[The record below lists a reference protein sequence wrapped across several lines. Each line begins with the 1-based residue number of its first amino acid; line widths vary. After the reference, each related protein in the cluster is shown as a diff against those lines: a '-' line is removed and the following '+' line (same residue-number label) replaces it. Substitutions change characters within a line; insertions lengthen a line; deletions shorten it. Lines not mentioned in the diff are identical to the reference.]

1 MVKRGSRPIDEKI
14 ISMKMDNSQFKEK
27 AKETERSFTNL
38 NEKIKKTKFKGMS
51 DSASSSVKSINKSMK
66 GVDFTAM
73 EKGIDRINKRFSLM
87 EVAGRAAISGLVQ
100 NGVNKLTSV
109 FTTGGFSPLGAMK
122 NGLNEYYTQ
131 LGSIRVMKANTGG
144 RYTEQQ
150 INGYLENLND
160 YADKTVYKF
169 DEMTKNLGIFTAAGI
184 KDLDT
189 ATMAIKGMM
198 NLAATQGVDNENI
211 MRATYQLSQA
221 LAAGKTKLLDWKSI
235 ENANLG
241 GALFKDALIATAK
254 ELGHDPTQ
262 TKKYKED
269 GFRGSLETGWLTN
282 EVMLRTLKKF
292 SEDPEMF
299 KAATEI
305 DTWKKLV
312 DNLQESYG
320 TGWADTWKTL
330 FGGLEE
336 STKLFTGIKN
346 AIEPSFDA
354 LKKWRV
360 GLAQAFKD
368 AGGVQNFFDMIINT
382 GGVVK
387 AIFERIGQ
395 AWKNVFPSAGEG
407 IVVRIAKAFG
417 LLAKNSASVRDFIRT
432 SAVFDVFQKSI
443 ELALTAVKLFIKAIL
458 TGGAIVRDFL
468 SPYIS
473 MAADGVMSFA
483 ERMYN
488 FVQSAGSFGDV
499 LNGLIDRVRNF
510 NLQIKNPFEGV
521 NVWEKIKHYY
531 SVVTN
536 YVLSKYE
543 ELKQRFNLP
552 TLGRMGTFALFIAIG
567 LTIRK
572 GIKMVTK
579 AISGFF
585 DTLNHFAEDA
595 NVFKNLKKLMDNIGD
610 CFKDFTKSF
619 RTASLVAVAV
629 SISVMALSLKLL
641 ASIDAEGLNRS
652 IAALTIMMATL
663 MIFLKQVGKIGNAVE
678 KTGKNGKMFSSDGKT
693 AFLRM
698 SAFLIGLS
706 VSLLAMTAVVGILG
720 KMKPDTLQRGV
731 AALVLLMG
739 MMTILA
745 KAVSKLNSTKKSD
758 GKKIDV
764 KLAGSFASLGIMV
777 LAIAHA
783 LKTLSKIEDP
793 EMLMTSIMA
802 VTTILVAITG
812 MAVVLKKADVNDRQ
826 VKPIRKLIRSIT
838 IMMLGLSLL
847 STIPTDKVMG
857 ATLAVG
863 ALLGAMAGTLLLL
876 SNISAEN
883 SNHVKNAS
891 AIAIVA
897 GSLVLMTIALLPLSF
912 VPMEK
917 LAASVLSLSV
927 LMAAMANTLSIMSG
941 TEGSIK
947 NAASLFIMAAG
958 LVVLAGTLT
967 ILGALPL
974 TLIAKGLLVFA
985 SALAILTAAAYAL
998 KPVSTTVLLIS
1009 RAFTSFGL
1017 ACLGIGVGVWLVI
1030 NAFKSLGSIT
1040 GDEMDKIVANLDKLV
1055 NAFIQLAPK
1064 LALLVG
1070 EIIILIVGVL
1080 KSKTAFIALTIITM
1094 FAEIVSV
1101 VMDNINHLVN
1111 VVVTGLVIFVRVLAR
1126 TIRTKGP
1133 EILYAVKSLVLSI
1146 IELFVQALFEILK
1159 IITSFFWDTGN
1170 FFDGLSTTV
1179 ILGLRKSFGIK
1190 DVVTEKME
1198 EANMASSIK
1207 SSAKALGDSIGNGA
1221 MNGVKENVKSSE
1233 FDDTVKVIGDKI
1245 NNSGEIEK
1253 AGDKFGTTLAKS
1265 VSTAFKREFDL
1276 GWLLFGSEKNKKIHT
1291 EQDKLDKDKE
1301 KYKDEWDRLSPKQ
1314 KEYFEKKPYLNNT
1327 NKSDRNLSEKLGGY
1341 NKPETAGM
1349 KQYNDFEAYALSQK
1363 VKSAE
1368 TTDRFFGNWNKGW
1381 NTGYKAFDDI
1391 LNKDLNKFG
1400 NDWTNGINKGGT
1412 RGVEAMNQNTSSL
1425 LKVAQATYNPLVN
1438 SGSRGGTGFASG
1450 LGGKAG
1456 EANSAGRNL
1465 GNRGISG
1472 VEGTATYNR
1481 GYTSGAFFGQGFLD
1495 GINAKAKQTQS
1506 AAYEMGAG
1514 AAAAL
1519 RRGQQEGSPSKLTTR
1534 SGIFFAQGYING
1546 IKKMGSR
1553 LWETVKDVSSL
1564 AVNTL
1569 TETIADIQNGFN
1581 NPIDLKPTVIPTV
1594 DWSGSELSLSRTG
1607 VGMIN
1612 AADYIRTGGAGSVY
1626 NEYNTF
1632 NNKGIFDGATFII
1645 REDAD
1650 IDKIAVALDKRQ
1662 QLNRQKRGKF
1672 KW

>member
-1 MVKRGSRPIDEKI
+1 MAKRGSRPIDEKI

-51 DSASSSVKSINKSMK
+51 DSASSSVKSINKSLK
-66 GVDFTAM
+66 GVDFASM

-87 EVAGRAAISGLVQ
+87 EVAGRAAISSLVQ
-100 NGVNKLTSV
+100 NGVNKLTSA
-109 FTTGGFSPLGAMK
+109 FTTGGFSPLAAMK
-122 NGLNEYYTQ
+122 GGLNEYYTQ
-131 LGSIRVMKANTGG
+131 LGSIRVMKSNTDGK
-144 RYTEQQ
+144 YTEKQ
-150 INGYLENLND
+150 IDHYLEDLNK
-160 YADKTVYKF
+160 YADQTIYKF
-169 DEMTKNLGIFTAAGI
+169 DEMTQNLGIFTAAGI
-184 KDLDT
+184 KDLDM
-189 ATMAIKGMM
+189 ATTAIKGLM
-198 NLAATQGVDNENI
+198 NLAATQGVDNTKI
-211 MRATYQLSQA
+211 MNATYQLSQA
-221 LAAGKTKLLDWKSI
+221 LATGKTKAIDWKSI
-235 ENANLG
+235 EYANLG
-241 GALFKDALIATAK
+241 GAKFKDALIETAK
-254 ELGHDPTQ
+254 ELGYDPTKS
-262 TKKYKED
+262 KKYKEE
-269 GFRGSLETGWLTN
+269 GFRGSLENGWLSN

-292 SEDPEMF
+292 AEDPDMF
-299 KAATEI
+299 RAATEI
-305 DTWKKLV
+305 DSWKKLI
-312 DNLQESYG
+312 DNLQEAYS
-320 TGWADTWKTL
+320 TGWADTWKAM
-330 FGGLEE
+330 FGGLED
-336 STKLFTGIKN
+336 SVKLFTGVKN
-346 AIEPSFDA
+346 AIEPSFTA
-354 LKKWRV
+354 LRNWRV
-360 GLAQAFKD
+360 GLATAFKE

-443 ELALTAVKLFIKAIL
+443 ELALTAIKLFIKAVL
-458 TGGAIVRDFL
+458 TGGMIVRDFL

-473 MAADGVMSFA
+473 MASDTIMSFA
-483 ERMYN
+483 DRIYE
-488 FVQSAGSFGDV
+488 FVQRADGFGGV
-499 LNGLIDRVRNF
+499 LSGLIDKVKNF
-510 NLQIKNPFEGV
+510 NFQIKNPFEGV

-585 DTLNHFAEDA
+585 DTINKFAEDA

-652 IAALTIMMATL
+652 IAALTVMMATL
-663 MIFLKQVGKIGNAVE
+663 MVFLKQVGKIGNAVE

-698 SAFLIGLS
+698 SAFLVGLS
-706 VSLLAMTAVVGILG
+706 ISLLAMTAVVGILG

-802 VTTILVAITG
+802 VITILVAITG
-812 MAVVLKKADVNDRQ
+812 MAVVLKKADVNDGQ

-838 IMMLGLSLL
+838 IMMLGLSVL
-847 STIPTDKVMG
+847 STLPTDKVMG

-876 SNISAEN
+876 SNISEKN

-891 AIAIVA
+891 AIAIIA

-927 LMAAMANTLSIMSG
+927 LMAAMANTLAIMSG

-1017 ACLGIGVGVWLVI
+1017 ACVGIGVGVWLVI

-1040 GDEMDKIVANLDKLV
+1040 GEEMDKIVANLDKLV
-1055 NAFIQLAPK
+1055 SALIQLAPK

-1070 EIIILIVGVL
+1070 EVIILLMGVL

-1094 FAEIVSV
+1094 FAEIVGV
-1101 VMDNINHLVN
+1101 IMDNINHLVN

-1146 IELFVQALFEILK
+1146 VELFVQAFFEILK
-1159 IITSFFWDTGN
+1159 IITSFFVDTGN

-1179 ILGLRKSFGIK
+1179 IQGLRKSFGIK
-1190 DVVTEKME
+1190 DVVTEKVE

-1221 MNGVKENVKSSE
+1221 MNGVKDNIKSSE
-1233 FDDTVKVIGDKI
+1233 FDDTVKVIGEKI

-1253 AGDKFGTTLAKS
+1253 AGDKFGSTLADS
-1265 VSTAFKREFDL
+1265 VAKGFKRKFDI
-1276 GWLLFGSEKNKKIHT
+1276 GWLLYGDDNEKIHK
-1291 EQDKLDKDKE
+1291 EQDSLENDKK
-1301 KYKDEWDRLSPKQ
+1301 KYKDEWNKLTPKQ
-1314 KEYFEKKPYLNNT
+1314 KEMFERKPMMNNT
-1327 NKSDRNLSEKLGGY
+1327 NKYAIEKEAYKLDPNLKEMNKYKDFGSY
-1341 NKPETAGM
+1341 VRNKP
-1349 KQYNDFEAYALSQK
+1349 
-1363 VKSAE
+1363 V
-1368 TTDRFFGNWNKGW
+1368 TTDGGSSFFNNWNKGW
-1381 NTGYKAFDDI
+1381 KTGYKAFDDI
-1391 LNKDLNKFG
+1391 LNKDLENFG
-1400 NDWTNGINKGGT
+1400 NDWTSGINKGGS
-1412 RGVEAMNQNTSSL
+1412 RGVDAMNQNTSSL

-1450 LGGKAG
+1450 LGSKSG
-1456 EANSAGRNL
+1456 EANAAGRNL

-1495 GINAKAKQTQS
+1495 GIHAKAKQTQS

-1569 TETIADIQNGFN
+1569 TETISDIQNGFN

-1594 DWSGSELSLSRTG
+1594 DWSGSELSLSRSG

-1612 AADYIRTGGAGSVY
+1612 ASDYIRGSGSGSVY

>member
-1 MVKRGSRPIDEKI
+1 MAKRGSRPIDEKI

-66 GVDFTAM
+66 GVDFTSM
-73 EKGIDRINKRFSLM
+73 EKGIDRINKRFSMM
-87 EVAGRAAISGLVQ
+87 EVAGRAAISSLVQ
-100 NGVNKLTSV
+100 NGVNKLTSM

-144 RYTEQQ
+144 KYTEQQ

-169 DEMTKNLGIFTAAGI
+169 DEMTRNLGIFTAAGI
-184 KDLDT
+184 KDLDV
-189 ATMAIKGMM
+189 ATTAIKGMM

-221 LAAGKTKLLDWKSI
+221 LATGKTKLLDWKSI

-254 ELGHDPTQ
+254 ELGHDPTK
-262 TKKYKED
+262 TKKYKEE
-269 GFRGSLETGWLTN
+269 GFRGSLESGWLTN

-336 STKLFTGIKN
+336 STKLFTGIKD

-360 GLAQAFKD
+360 GLAKAFKD

-382 GGVVK
+382 GGIVK

-443 ELALTAVKLFIKAIL
+443 ELALMAIKLFIKAIL
-458 TGGAIVRDFL
+458 TGGAIVRDFV
-468 SPYIS
+468 SPYLK

-483 ERMYN
+483 DRIYN
-488 FVQSAGSFGDV
+488 FVQSAGSFGGV
-499 LNGLIDRVRNF
+499 LSGLIDRIKNF
-510 NLQIKNPFEGV
+510 NFQIKNPFEGV

-531 SVVTN
+531 SVVTT
-536 YVLSKYE
+536 YILSKYE

-552 TLGRMGTFALFIAIG
+552 TLGRMGTFALFVAIG

-579 AISGFF
+579 SIAGFF
-585 DTLNHFAEDA
+585 DTVNKFAEDA
-595 NVFKNLKKLMDNIGD
+595 NVFKNLRKLLDNIGD

-663 MIFLKQVGKIGNAVE
+663 MVFLKQVGKVGNAVE
-678 KTGKNGKMFSSDGKT
+678 KSGKDGKLFSSDGKT

-698 SAFLIGLS
+698 SAFLVGLS
-706 VSLLAMTAVVGILG
+706 ISLLAMTAVVGILG
-720 KMKPDTLQRGV
+720 RMKPETLQRGV

-739 MMTILA
+739 MMTLLA
-745 KAVSKLNSTKKSD
+745 TAVSKMNSSKNKD

-764 KLAGSFASLGIMV
+764 RLAGSFASLGIMV

-812 MAVVLKKADVNDRQ
+812 MAVVLKKADVNDSQ

-838 IMMLGLSLL
+838 IMMLGLSVL
-847 STIPTDKVMG
+847 STLPTDKVMG

-863 ALLGAMAGTLLLL
+863 ALLGVMAGTLLLL
-876 SNISAEN
+876 SNISEEN

-897 GSLVLMTIALLPLSF
+897 GSLVLMTLALLPLSF

-917 LAASVLSLSV
+917 LAASVVALSV
-927 LMAAMANTLSIMSG
+927 LMAAMGNTLAIMSG

-947 NAASLFIMAAG
+947 NAASLFIMSAA

-967 ILGALPL
+967 LLGALPL
-974 TLIAKGLLVFA
+974 TLIAKGLFVFA

-1017 ACLGIGVGVWLVI
+1017 ACLGIGVGIWLVV
-1030 NAFKSLGSIT
+1030 NSFKALGSIT
-1040 GDEMDKIVANLDKLV
+1040 GDEMDKITANLDKLV
-1055 NAFIQLAPK
+1055 TALINLAPR

-1111 VVVTGLVIFVRVLAR
+1111 IIVTGLVIFIRVLAR

-1146 IELFVQALFEILK
+1146 VELFVQAFFEILK
-1159 IITSFFWDTGN
+1159 IVTSFFFDTGN
-1170 FFDGLSTTV
+1170 FFDGMSATV
-1179 ILGLRKSFGIK
+1179 IQGLRKSFGIK
-1190 DVVTEKME
+1190 DVVTEKVE
-1198 EANMASSIK
+1198 EAKMSSSIK

-1221 MNGVKENVKSSE
+1221 MKGVQDNVKSTE
-1233 FDDTVKVIGDKI
+1233 FDDTVKVIGEKI

-1253 AGDKFGTTLAKS
+1253 AGDKLGSTLAESFSKG
-1265 VSTAFKREFDL
+1265 FKRTFDL
-1276 GWLLFGSEKNKKIHT
+1276 GWLLYGDDNKKIHE
-1291 EQDKLDKDKE
+1291 EQDALDRDKN
-1301 KYKDEWDRLSPKQ
+1301 KYKDEWNKLTPKQ
-1314 KEYFEKKPYLNNT
+1314 QEMFERKPMMNNT
-1327 NKSDRNLSEKLGGY
+1327 NKYAIEKEIYKLDPNLKEMDKYKDFGSYVK
-1341 NKPETAGM
+1341 NKPATT
-1349 KQYNDFEAYALSQK
+1349 NDGDS
-1363 VKSAE
+1363 S
-1368 TTDRFFGNWNKGW
+1368 FFNNWNKGW
-1381 NTGYKAFDDI
+1381 KTGYKTFDDI
-1391 LNKDLNKFG
+1391 LNKDLENFG
-1400 NDWTNGINKGGT
+1400 NDWTSGINKGGS
-1412 RGVEAMNQNTSSL
+1412 RGVDAMSNNTSSL

-1438 SGSRGGTGFASG
+1438 SGSKGGSGFASG
-1450 LGGKAG
+1450 LGSKSG

-1495 GINAKAKQTQS
+1495 GINAKARQTQS

-1569 TETIADIQNGFN
+1569 TETISDIQNGFN
-1581 NPIDLKPTVIPTV
+1581 NPIDLKPTVVPTV
-1594 DWSGSELSLSRTG
+1594 DWSGSELSLSRSG
-1607 VGMIN
+1607 AGMIN
-1612 AADYIRTGGAGSVY
+1612 AADYIRTGSSGSVY
-1626 NEYNTF
+1626 NEYNTY
-1632 NNKGIFDGATFII
+1632 NNKGVFDGATFII

-1650 IDKIAVALDKRQ
+1650 IDKIAMALDKRQ